1 MITITGG
8 IYEEYC
14 MHPYRYNIFGSGG
27 RAASAIAAMK
37 GEVKLTTYCSKNIQE
52 VIQARAELEG
62 FELSIINIPVNTK
75 FHYTHALAKPLIY
88 NRTTNNP
95 PLEIKEKNVIRFGF
109 LEGTAIIDSEYAV
122 YDPQNVASVE
132 LFHANGSKAKHLAI
146 LLNQYEAKSLLQIDD
161 TDELLRKI
169 AVSQQAEVVILKKGP
184 DGCLVYDHKLD
195 EIKHVPAFSTNK
207 VSKIGSGDNFV
218 AHFGYA
224 WMEQKK
230 SAYEAALQA
239 SKATAYYCETEGFI
253 TPERLNK
260 YTPSPIILSEQF
272 KKGCKPKVYL
282 AGPFFTLAQLWLIE
296 EARKNLQDL
305 GLEVFSPYHDVGK
318 GNAEDV
324 VDKDLEGI
332 HKCDLLFAIADGMDS
347 GTIYEIGYARAIN
360 KPVVVYAE
368 NESEEN
374 LKMMEGS
381 DCKIIKDYV
390 TAIYHTLWTAIT

>member
-14 MHPYRYNIFGSGG
+14 MHPYRYNVFGSGG
-27 RAASAIAAMK
+27 RAASAIAAMGGK
-37 GEVKLTTYCSKNIQE
+37 VKLTSYCSNDILE
-52 VIQARAELEG
+52 VVQYRAELEG
-62 FELSIINIPVNTK
+62 FLLNIIDIPVNVR
-75 FHYTHALAKPLIY
+75 FHYTHALAEPLIY
-88 NRTTNNP
+88 NITNNP
-95 PLEIKEKNVIRFGF
+95 PLEIKEENVIRFGF
-109 LEGTAIIDSEYAV
+109 MEGTAIVDSKYAV
-122 YDPQNVASVE
+122 YDPQNVSSVE
-132 LFHANGSKAKHLAI
+132 LFHANGSKAEHLAI
-146 LLNQYEAKSLLQIDD
+146 VLNQYEARKLFQIDD
-161 TDELLRKI
+161 SHELLKKI

-184 DGCLVYDHKLD
+184 DGCLVYDHKLS
-195 EIKHVPAFSTNK
+195 EIEHVPAFSTRK

-253 TPERLNK
+253 TPQWLE
-260 YTPSPIILSEQF
+260 TFSPHPINLSEQF
-272 KKGCKPKVYL
+272 KSGVKPKVYL
-282 AGPFFTLAQLWLIE
+282 AGPFFNLAQLWLIE
-296 EARKNLQDL
+296 EARRNLQDL
-305 GLEVFSPYHDVGK
+305 GLDVFSPYHDVGK

-324 VDKDLEGI
+324 VEKDLEGI
-332 HKCDLLFAIADGMDS
+332 HKCDLLFAVADGMDS

-360 KPVVVYAE
+360 KPVVIYAE

-381 DCKIIKDYV
+381 NCKIHKDYV
-390 TAIYHTLWTAIT
+390 TAIYHTLWTAISQ